1 MIEIAIPGFGSL
13 ALEVLICDFNGT
25 LARDGKLLTGVSGRL
40 LRLARSLRVQVVT
53 ADTFGTARR
62 ELRTVPAEIVVIGT
76 EHQAEAKLEIVRGH
90 GVERVAAI
98 GNGRNDRL
106 MLAEAALGIG
116 VLGEEGLAGDALAG
130 SDAVVRDIRDALD
143 LLLKPQRLV
152 ATLRS

>member
-1 MIEIAIPGFGSL
+1 VIEIAIPGFGRL
-13 ALEVLICDFNGT
+13 ALEVLLCDFNGT
-25 LARDGKLLTGVSGRL
+25 LARDGKLLAGVRGRL
-40 LRLARSLRVQVVT
+40 LRLARGLRVQVVT

-62 ELRTVPAEIVVIGT
+62 ELRAVPAEIVVIGT
-76 EHQAEAKLEIVRGH
+76 ERQAEAKLEIVRGH
-90 GVERVAAI
+90 GAHRVAAI

-116 VLGEEGLAGDALAG
+116 VLGDEGLAGDAVAG
-130 SDAVVRDIRDALD
+130 SDAVARDIRDALD